1 MFVEY
6 TAGQCDIIPGFRL
19 EFDSVCVF
27 LWNSILSFTRMNCS
41 HNSVIFLLLLLLFYW
56 INKLV

>member
-19 EFDSVCVF
+19 ELDSVCVCVCVVVEQY
-27 LWNSILSFTRMNCS
+27 S
-41 HNSVIFLLLLLLFYW
+41 LFYS
-56 INKLV
+56 NELLTYEL